1 MKKVWC
7 IAVLIGIMATA
18 QAQERPERLKDP
30 TERAERQTTA
40 LTKALELTEEQ
51 QATVGEI
58 NLKYAEEVN
67 SLWEENRESREK
79 TRAAMKDIRQRKETE
94 LQEVL
99 TEEQMATY
107 QEFLEKRKDR
117 RGKRRRG

>member
-7 IAVLIGIMATA
+7 IACLIGIMATA
-18 QAQERPERLKDP
+18 QAQERSERLKDP

-40 LTKALELTEEQ
+40 LTKALDLTEEQ
-51 QATVGEI
+51 QASVSEI

-67 SLWEENRESREK
+67 GLWEENRESREK
-79 TRAAMKDIRQRKETE
+79 TRAAMKEMKQRKDAE

-99 TEEQMATY
+99 TEEQMKEY
-107 QEFLEKRKDR
+107 QEFLEKRRDR

>member
-1 MKKVWC
+1 
-7 IAVLIGIMATA
+7 MATA
-18 QAQERPERLKDP
+18 QAQERSERLKDP

-40 LTKALELTEEQ
+40 LTKALDLTEEQ
-51 QATVGEI
+51 QASVSEI

-67 SLWEENRESREK
+67 GLWEENRESREK
-79 TRAAMKDIRQRKETE
+79 TRAAMKEMKQRKDAE

-99 TEEQMATY
+99 TEEQMKEY
-107 QEFLEKRKDR
+107 QEFLEKRRDR